1 MIEVEVAGAAYHV
14 EHVVLDFNGTIA
26 YEGQV
31 DPGVLERMNELST
44 SVTLHVVTADTFGSA
59 RAQLAGTACQVQ
71 VLRSE
76 DHTAEKAAHVAALS
90 GRSVAIGNG
99 ANDAGML
106 DAADVAMAVIGP
118 EGCAGLLLARADIVL
133 PNITA
138 AFAILLQPTML
149 RATLRV

>member
-44 SVTLHVVTADTFGSA
+44 SVTLHVV
-59 RAQLAGTACQVQ
+59 
-71 VLRSE
+71 RSE
-76 DHTAEKAAHVAALS
+76 DHTAEKAAYVAALS